1 MSEEKTMPPSNDWC
15 RFISSSSSSSPSL
28 VPFPF
33 PHVVETGDV
42 LVLGEELGG
51 RLLLQVVRLAR
62 LGRHCVPIRWSPKF
76 SLPSGLS
83 LSLPLSLWL
92 SACSRR
98 APYLEQEVWR
108 ARACSK
114 KRGSIKQNADEE
126 ARELLRSHAR
136 PSSGFLS
143 ASVVVRLSSTLVLFC
158 SFFCSRS
165 SPSLPSEKAS

>member
-1 MSEEKTMPPSNDWC
+1 
-15 RFISSSSSSSPSL
+15 
-28 VPFPF
+28 
-33 PHVVETGDV
+33 
-42 LVLGEELGG
+42 
-51 RLLLQVVRLAR
+51 LLQVVRLAR

-98 APYLEQEVWR
+98 APYLEQEVCR

-143 ASVVVRLSSTLVLFC
+143 ASVVVRLSSTLVLFLFIFLLA
-158 SFFCSRS
+158 FFALS
-165 SPSLPSEKAS
+165 SLGKS

>member
-143 ASVVVRLSSTLVLFC
+143 ASVVVRLSSTLVLFLFIFLLA
-158 SFFCSRS
+158 FFALS
-165 SPSLPSEKAS
+165 SLGKS

>member
-62 LGRHCVPIRWSPKF
+62 LGRHCVPIRWSPSF
-76 SLPSGLS
+76 LFLRASRS
-83 LSLPLSLWL
+83 LSLFLSGSPPALEERPTW
-92 SACSRR
+92 SRR
-98 APYLEQEVWR
+98 FGVREPVRRKGGRSNRTQM
-108 ARACSK
+108 K
-114 KRGSIKQNADEE
+114 KRESCSARTPVRRVDFFLHPWSFGS
-126 ARELLRSHAR
+126 RRR
-136 PSSGFLS
+136 
-143 ASVVVRLSSTLVLFC
+143 
-158 SFFCSRS
+158 
-165 SPSLPSEKAS
+165 